1 MVNGLWRICSE
12 FYLLE
17 CKIWKIFFWSRP
29 ICSLQ
34 FMVMSSPQKTG
45 IELRWHD
52 MKIFGFNSGK
62 KLENCL
68 VNLRSCCI
76 SLFRRFE
83 SDTFVYDIVFLI
95 NRFPFQGFGLNDLLV
110 REVSIISPAD
120 YKTSSLNN
128 EHLCVITKVQK
139 GHFIVRKKF
148 KKGLS

>member
-83 SDTFVYDIVFLI
+83 SDTFVYDIVFNI
-95 NRFPFQGFGLNDLLV
+95 NRFHIQGFGLNDLLEKSRLSV
-110 REVSIISPAD
+110 QQTTKLHPQTMSIYVWSP
-120 YKTSSLNN
+120 N
-128 EHLCVITKVQK
+128 
-139 GHFIVRKKF
+139 F
-148 KKGLS
+148 KKVI

>member
-1 MVNGLWRICSE
+1 
-12 FYLLE
+12 
-17 CKIWKIFFWSRP
+17 
-29 ICSLQ
+29 
-34 FMVMSSPQKTG
+34 MVMSSPQKTG

-83 SDTFVYDIVFLI
+83 SDTFVYDIVFYI
-95 NRFPFQGFGLNDLLV
+95 NRFPIQGFGLNDLLV
-110 REVSIISPAD
+110 GEVLIISPAD

-139 GHFIVRKKF
+139 VLIVRKKLE
-148 KKGLS
+148 KGETFFSSFGDVAQSTLIHLSIPSTGTAGLIE

>member
-1 MVNGLWRICSE
+1 
-12 FYLLE
+12 
-17 CKIWKIFFWSRP
+17 
-29 ICSLQ
+29 
-34 FMVMSSPQKTG
+34 MVMSSPQKTG

-68 VNLRSCCI
+68 VNLRSSCI

-83 SDTFVYDIVFLI
+83 SDTFVYDTVFLI
-95 NRFPFQGFGLNDLLV
+95 KRFPIQGFGLNDLLV

-128 EHLCVITKVQK
+128 DHQSSKGSFHCKKNFLKRVIIDFFSFAKVVQSTL
-139 GHFIVRKKF
+139 IY
-148 KKGLS
+148 LSYSFYWYC

>member
-1 MVNGLWRICSE
+1 MR
-12 FYLLE
+12 
-17 CKIWKIFFWSRP
+17 
-29 ICSLQ
+29 
-34 FMVMSSPQKTG
+34 

-83 SDTFVYDIVFLI
+83 SDTFVCDIVFLI
-95 NRFPFQGFGLNDLLV
+95 NRFPIQGFGLNDLLV

-120 YKTSSLNN
+120 YKTLSLNN

-139 GHFIVRKKF
+139 GHFIVRKN
-148 KKGLS
+148 

>member
-1 MVNGLWRICSE
+1 
-12 FYLLE
+12 
-17 CKIWKIFFWSRP
+17 
-29 ICSLQ
+29 
-34 FMVMSSPQKTG
+34 MVMSSPQKTG

-95 NRFPFQGFGLNDLLV
+95 NRFPIQGFGLNDLLV